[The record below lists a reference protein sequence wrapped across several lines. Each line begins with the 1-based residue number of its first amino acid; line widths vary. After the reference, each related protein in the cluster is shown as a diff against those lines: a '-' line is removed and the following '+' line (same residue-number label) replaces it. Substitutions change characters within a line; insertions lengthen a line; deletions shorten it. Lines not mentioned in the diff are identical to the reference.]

1 MILRVTEGVP
11 INNPLSLYT
20 LIVFTK
26 TRSAD
31 SPENEDQMHDTI
43 CKGLVHELLNAQ
55 DKVLCSHYAQ
65 RDGQQ
70 KTKTSRHVT

>member
-1 MILRVTEGVP
+1 MMILRVTEGVP
-11 INNPLSLYT
+11 KKQPSLSL
-20 LIVFTK
+20 IVLTK